1 MFSKI
6 LYDVLSNLDIISFL
20 TSFFILI
27 LLIHIFNDFY
37 INYKDAFANI
47 LLSINTIINAIF
59 APIYYTSDFTKHFV
73 IS

>member
-1 MFSKI
+1 MFSEI
-6 LYDVLSNLDIISFL
+6 LYDILSNLDIIGFFSSFL
-20 TSFFILI
+20 ILI

-37 INYKDAFANI
+37 INYRDAFANI
-47 LLSINTIINAIF
+47 FLPINTFINAIL

>member
-1 MFSKI
+1 MFSEI
-6 LYDVLSNLDIISFL
+6 LYDVLSNLDIISFFS
-20 TSFFILI
+20 SFLLLI
-27 LLIHIFNDFY
+27 LLIHIFEDFY

-47 LLSINTIINAIF
+47 FLSINTFINAFF